1 MWFFNIIYWL
11 QAFAAPVILFS
22 IIGIATGH
30 RNTFFLFL
38 AIGAIAGIIAAEYIR
53 RKIGL
58 SKFFSRLYST
68 SDIEKDQAKK
78 DQDTTL

>member
-11 QAFAAPVILFS
+11 QAFASPVIIFA
-22 IIGIATGH
+22 IIGIAT
-30 RNTFFLFL
+30 NNKKAFIILL
-38 AIGAIAGIIAAEYIR
+38 AIGIIAGIIAAEYIR

-68 SDIEKDQAKK
+68 STIESEQKKK
-78 DQDTTL
+78 DQDKTL